1 MDRYIV
7 VSNLD
12 AIEAGYPGAEEMKE
26 RYERHS
32 LGDVFCCLYETD
44 GEKPI
49 RLVGN
54 DHMEPE
60 DARLYRDLSWLV
72 NELNSLARE
81 IDHLSELG
89 NSTK

>member
-1 MDRYIV
+1 MNRYIV
-7 VSNLD
+7 VSNVD

-26 RYERHS
+26 RYERRS

-60 DARLYRDLSWLV
+60 DARLYRDLSWV
-72 NELNSLARE
+72 VDELNRVAREADSLATFE
-81 IDHLSELG
+81 
-89 NSTK
+89 NN